1 MYEKYA
7 GTRVSTK
14 NHAHEKNEEK
24 KTSTKTRREKKSQNK
39 KVQYLRLRVFVDCSC
54 S

>member
-1 MYEKYA
+1 MYEIYA

-24 KTSTKTRREKKSQNK
+24 KPAPKRGEKKKSKQK
-39 KVQYLRLRVFVDCSC
+39 SSVFEAACVR
-54 S
+54 

>member
-24 KTSTKTRREKKSQNK
+24 KNQHQNEERKKKSKQK
-39 KVQYLRLRVFVDCSC
+39 SSVFEAACVR
-54 S
+54 